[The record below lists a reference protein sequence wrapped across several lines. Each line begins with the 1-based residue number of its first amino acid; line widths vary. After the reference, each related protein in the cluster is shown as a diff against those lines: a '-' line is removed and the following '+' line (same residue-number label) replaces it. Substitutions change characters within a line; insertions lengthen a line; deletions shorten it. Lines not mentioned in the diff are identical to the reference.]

1 MSHYEDVL
9 NEAKE
14 KREKLAAQYIPELYY
29 ILRDEEKLPPE
40 DCRARIE
47 HDCLDLWSR
56 ATIRKYLPDEAKD
69 FKKQAAGKVGAE
81 NKKKA
86 LLLVAQTE
94 NGARTTL
101 AEDDSINQKEEES
114 RSFHKE
120 FDRGLASRTIPPALY
135 EARRIIEEKDR
146 KIEEKDRKIEELNE
160 SRLQTSS
167 SLFLANNLTLLIRQ
181 FPTSDFILNHNGY
194 EVTSVQPASKDEMSA
209 AADARLSQTG
219 TSWTS

>member
-146 KIEEKDRKIEELNE
+146 EIEELNE
-160 SRLQTSS
+160 TRLQTSS
-167 SLFLANNLTLLIRQ
+167 SLFLANNLTKLIRQ
-181 FPTSDFILNHNGY
+181 FPTLDFILNHNGY

-219 TSWTS
+219 TSGLPDSTI